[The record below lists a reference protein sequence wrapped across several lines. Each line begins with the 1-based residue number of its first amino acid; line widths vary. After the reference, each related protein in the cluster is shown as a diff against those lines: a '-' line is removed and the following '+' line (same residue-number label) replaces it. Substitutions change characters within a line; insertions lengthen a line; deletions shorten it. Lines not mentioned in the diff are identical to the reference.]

1 MIVSKSVR
9 CFIEL
14 LILRSQAEK
23 HPIYVQ
29 HGAAGLHLARLHRS
43 LSDGQE
49 HLVLRREL
57 VLQVP
62 ILLQGFQHSDP
73 MTGAT
78 GSVCPRPPSTSSSRG
93 VFSHPHT
100 HTHTHRCFFSFPH
113 RPLVPPDS
121 SMCSFITV
129 LNTDYATAFD
139 SVSPLHSRRHPTS
152 GDIAFVSSDDFS
164 LLDYRQCFRA
174 LDLLLKA
181 VLFSAMTLSL

>member
-1 MIVSKSVR
+1 MAVWPINTLHPVHREEEAWLNTRWVCKLIVSKSVR

-62 ILLQGFQHSDP
+62 VLLQGFQHSDP

-93 VFSHPHT
+93 VFSHT
-100 HTHTHRCFFSFPH
+100 HTHTGVSLAFLTGRSFH
-113 RPLVPPDS
+113 LTPP
-121 SMCSFITV
+121 C
-129 LNTDYATAFD
+129 A
-139 SVSPLHSRRHPTS
+139 
-152 GDIAFVSSDDFS
+152 
-164 LLDYRQCFRA
+164 LL
-174 LDLLLKA
+174 
-181 VLFSAMTLSL
+181 